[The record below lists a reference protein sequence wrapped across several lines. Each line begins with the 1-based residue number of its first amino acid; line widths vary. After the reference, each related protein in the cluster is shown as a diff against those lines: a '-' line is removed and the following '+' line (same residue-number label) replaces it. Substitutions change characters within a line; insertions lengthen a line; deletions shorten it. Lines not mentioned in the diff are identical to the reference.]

1 MNYTHGGNAFEYGTE
16 ILDFSTNVNP
26 LGTPDAVKAAAAA
39 AIRNI
44 DKYPDYKCTELRKA
58 ISAREGVPEDW
69 IICGNGAAELIYTAM
84 YAIKP
89 DEAIVHDPTFSE
101 YAAAVRAAGG
111 NVSDSDGDV
120 EFICNPNNPT
130 GLLTPKEAIKEAL
143 KSGRTVFAD
152 ECFIEFVMNAKDYS
166 CVDWMKEYKNLVIL
180 KSFTKMY
187 AMPGLRLGYLM
198 TSDKE
203 LINKMYLSRQ
213 PWSVSSIAQAAGI
226 AAAKDTNT
234 PEFMRSYIRSAR
246 AALESGF
253 DRLGIEYLPSAANFI
268 IFKSEPGLKE
278 KLLKHRIL
286 IRDCSDFKGI
296 SGRFYRVAVRTG
308 GDNRRLLK
316 ALEAVLWQN
325 Q

>member
-1 MNYTHGGNAFEYGTE
+1 MNYTHGGNAFEYGAE
-16 ILDFSTNVNP
+16 ILDFSVNVNP
-26 LGTPDAVKAAAAA
+26 LGTPDAIKSAVMS
-39 AIRNI
+39 AIRGI
-44 DKYPDYKCTELRKA
+44 DKYPDYRCAELRKA
-58 ISAREGVPEDW
+58 ISEREGVPEDW

-89 DEAIVHDPTFSE
+89 DKAVVHDPTFGE
-101 YAAAVRAAGG
+101 YASAVKASGG
-111 NVSDSDGDV
+111 KVTNSDGEV

-130 GLLTPKEAIKEAL
+130 GLLTPKEKIYEAL
-143 KSGRTVFAD
+143 NSNRIIFVD
-152 ECFIEFVMNAKDYS
+152 ECFNEFVINAKNYS
-166 CVDWMKEYKNLVIL
+166 CVDLTEGHRNLVIL

-187 AMPGLRLGYLM
+187 SMPGLRLGYLI
-198 TSDKE
+198 TSNTD

-226 AAAKDTNT
+226 AAAKDTKT
-234 PEFMRSYIRSAR
+234 PEFMRSYIASAR
-246 AALESGF
+246 KAIEDGF
-253 DRLGIEYLPSAANFI
+253 ERLGIEYLPSAANFI

-278 KLLKHRIL
+278 RLLKHRIL

-296 SGRFYRVAVRTG
+296 SNGFYRVAVRTG

-325 Q
+325 R